1 MLESGSGAGCVFSM
15 LEACFR
21 RTRARILSGAR
32 LCAGFDGQRVLPR
45 AHPVGSSRV
54 PTPYRELPQGNDR
67 FISFSLVDHE
77 LPQGNGRLVLFFLSV
92 KHPYFSV
99 Q

>member
-1 MLESGSGAGCVFSM
+1 MCLTYAR
-15 LEACFR
+15 ACFLPA
-21 RTRARILSGAR
+21 RARILSGAR
-32 LCAGFDGQRVLPR
+32 LCAGVDGQRVLPR

-67 FISFSLVDHE
+67 FISFFFYRE
-77 LPQGNGRLVLFFLSV
+77 LPQGNDRLVLFFLSV